1 MENYIALEMIGEGAF
16 GKVYKGQRKC
26 TNQIVAIK
34 KIVKKGK
41 SEKDLKN
48 LRQEID
54 ISRRLYHENIIQL
67 LDSFETNNEFCLVS
81 EFATG
86 QLYEVI
92 EEDKRLP
99 ESEIRK
105 ITQQLTSALYY
116 LHENNIIHRDI
127 KPQNIL
133 LSANGVIKI
142 CDFGFAR
149 FFDNKTMIT
158 SIKGTPL
165 YMAPELL
172 SEYPYNK
179 KADLWSLGVILYELF
194 VGQPPF
200 YTNSFQTLMKKI
212 HKEDIR
218 YPDSMTPQF
227 KYFLKGLLHKNPKD
241 RWDWPKILSHP
252 FLKETEEERNE
263 KMDIQENYRKWIIRL
278 KNDKIFN
285 LYESKSY
292 LQKFANNTE
301 VESGTRN
308 FSTFDINDSKTQ
320 SSKRLSSG
328 SSASNANS
336 NINSKEDF
344 WSVVESKATNEEGAT
359 ALRKD
364 PIFADKVV
372 SSLKAIIKDDNITDK
387 KLALSIIKIVIYVL
401 TKGRF
406 DNQSI
411 DITKNQAI
419 LTTAI
424 TIFKIS
430 QQDENYFLLNDIIK
444 VIGLFIKFYCYYSN
458 GIDLSICNGFLRYV
472 PNVLTTPGRAP
483 NLHINMLKAVGL
495 MITAANIVPKRS
507 LLFYKSIIDFNII
520 NVLVQVIKN
529 NKNQQFLL
537 TKSCLECLAI
547 LIFPING
554 DIHAFPFLR
563 NENMENKFDGY
574 NDVKTAFSHIELL
587 KKHCFQVC
595 LDEKIFELFP
605 TLYESENDASIKATI
620 LKILLQFLRFNPKEI
635 FHYFT
640 TTNSVYVKI
649 INSAMTSADMDKKN
663 IIHLGILNMIEI
675 VKFGNMNSINVIDFG
690 YEIQTVL
697 NYLNKIFQTDGTI
710 LCLTFGLLS
719 ECMAMSSKFNIFNP
733 KFLKIIKE
741 TIRNSP
747 GRGRDENKKLE
758 GTSFGY
764 PSIAILD
771 YPLLYLEKIVKL
783 FTQRDKYKAEILT
796 AVMET
801 QFEDVLIEIISNS
814 SFKNEISP
822 RGVSSTLNIIADL
835 IGCEYKM
842 IIRKVLREHCIKH
855 LIIFIKRKQYIAI
868 QDWPGYKNN
877 IGLAIAQSIFI
888 TTLRILKTASELNGI
903 NEEIAKGD
911 FFFNLRNSFD
921 IIGKDNY
928 RLVIAILNAILSMK
942 RDEVVLNLIIEHF
955 SKENNLKFI
964 DTFGLLTDT
973 TNKELVSEVLSFLS
987 ALCRKSADVYVAIN
1001 QLSIFP
1007 TLKMLIESTESS
1019 IKSRVC
1025 NLLGNMCRHTDYFYD
1040 QIKTSGI
1047 IKPLFNCCY
1056 DADKAT
1062 RKFAC
1067 FFIGNAAFLND
1078 KLYESFRPIIPRMV
1092 ELLSDPED
1100 NTRANSA
1107 GAIGNFVR
1115 CGDVLCRD
1123 IISSKAHEALLKLA
1137 ENEGAQ
1143 QIQIIRVALFALGNF
1158 CNHASIRSELDKIN
1172 FRARIEA
1179 LRNKYRNDNQLLEHI
1194 ERIKKKLKED

>member
-41 SEKDLKN
+41 QEKDLKN

-54 ISRRLYHENIIQL
+54 ISRRLYHENIVQL
-67 LDSFETNNEFCLVS
+67 LDSFETNSEFCLVS
-81 EFATG
+81 ELATG
-86 QLYEVI
+86 QLFEII

-99 ESEIRK
+99 EVEIRK
-105 ITQQLTSALYY
+105 IAQQLTSALYY

-133 LSANGVIKI
+133 ISASGVIKL

-149 FFDNKTMIT
+149 LIDNKTMIT

-172 SEYPYNK
+172 NEYPYNK

-200 YTNSFQTLMKKI
+200 YTNSFPTLINKI
-212 HKEDIR
+212 KKEDIR
-218 YPDSMTPQF
+218 YPDSMSPQF
-227 KYFLKGLLHKNPKD
+227 KEFLKGLLFKNPKD
-241 RWDWPKILSHP
+241 RWDWAKILNHP
-252 FLKETEEERNE
+252 FLKESEAERKA
-263 KMDIQENYRKWIIRL
+263 KMEIQENYRKWIIRL

-292 LQKFANNTE
+292 LAKFSNNTE

-308 FSTFDINDSKTQ
+308 FASFDINDSKPQ

-328 SSASNANS
+328 SSTSTTDAHN
-336 NINSKEDF
+336 KEDF
-344 WSVVESKATNEEGAT
+344 WSVVEARANTEEGAT
-359 ALRKD
+359 SLRKD
-364 PIFADKVV
+364 PIFAEKVV
-372 SSLKAIIKDDNITDK
+372 TSLKSIIKDDKITDK
-387 KLALSIIKIVIYVL
+387 KFACVIIKILIYVL

-406 DNQSI
+406 DNQNI

-424 TIFKIS
+424 SIFKIS
-430 QQDENYFLLNDIIK
+430 QQDESNFMLLNDIIK
-444 VIGLFIKFYCYYSN
+444 VIGLFIKFYCFYSN

-537 TKSCLECLAI
+537 TKSCLECLVI

-554 DIHAFPFLR
+554 DIHTFPFLR

-595 LDEKIFELFP
+595 IEEKIFDLLP
-605 TLYESENDASIKATI
+605 TLYESENDPSIKATI
-620 LKILLQFLRFNPKEI
+620 LKIILQMLRFNPKEI
-635 FHYFT
+635 FPYFT
-640 TTNSVYVKI
+640 TTNGVYVKI
-649 INSAMTSADMDKKN
+649 INSAITNEDTDKKN
-663 IIHLGILNMIEI
+663 IIHLGILNLIEI
-675 VKFGNMNSINVIDFG
+675 IKFANANEINVLENG

-697 NYLNKIFQTDGTI
+697 NYLNKIFQTDPTI
-710 LCLTFGLLS
+710 LCLSYGLLS
-719 ECMAMSSKFNIFNP
+719 ECMVMSSKFNIFNP
-733 KFLKIIKE
+733 KFMKMIKE
-741 TIRNSP
+741 IIRNSP
-747 GRGRDENKKLE
+747 GRGRDDNKKLE

-783 FTQRDKYKAEILT
+783 FTQREKYKNEIIN

-801 QFEDVLIEIISNS
+801 QFEDILIEIISNS

-822 RGVSSTLNIIADL
+822 KGVNSALNIVADL
-835 IGCEYKM
+835 ISCEYKM
-842 IIRKVLREHCIKH
+842 IIRKVLREHCMKH

-877 IGLAIAQSIFI
+877 TGLALAQSIFI
-888 TTLRILKTASELNGI
+888 TTLKILKIAAELNGI
-903 NEEIAKGD
+903 TEEIAKGD

-921 IIGKDNY
+921 IIGKENY
-928 RLVIAILNAILSMK
+928 RIVISILNTLVSVK
-942 RDEVVLNLIIEHF
+942 RDEAITSLLIEHF
-955 SKENNLKFI
+955 SKGSNLKFI
-964 DTFGLLTDT
+964 DTFALLSDLS
-973 TNKELVSEVLSFLS
+973 NKDLVVDVLAFLS

-1001 QLSIFP
+1001 QINIFP
-1007 TLKMLIESTESS
+1007 TLKSLLDTSESS

-1025 NLLGNMCRHTDYFYD
+1025 NLLGNMCRHTDFFYD
-1040 QIKTSGI
+1040 QIKQSGI
-1047 IKPLFNCCY
+1047 IVPLFKCCY
-1056 DADKAT
+1056 DSDKAT

-1092 ELLSDPED
+1092 ELLQDPED

-1115 CGDVLCRD
+1115 CGDLLCGD
-1123 IISSKAHEALLKLA
+1123 IINCKAHEALLRLA
-1137 ENEGAQ
+1137 ESEEQA

-1158 CNHASIRSELDKIN
+1158 CNHAVIRNELDKIN
-1172 FRARIEA
+1172 FRGRIEA
-1179 LRNKYRNDNQLLEHI
+1179 LKNKFINDNQLLEHI
-1194 ERIKKKLKED
+1194 ERIKKKLKE